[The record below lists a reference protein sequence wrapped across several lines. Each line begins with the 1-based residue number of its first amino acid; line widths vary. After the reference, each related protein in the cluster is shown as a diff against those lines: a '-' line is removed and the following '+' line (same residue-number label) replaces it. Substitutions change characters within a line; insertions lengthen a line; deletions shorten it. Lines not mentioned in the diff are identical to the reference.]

1 MHLHKLQLLEVVG
14 KRQNMPF
21 CISLFSI
28 FIQIGASLTL
38 ASFLTDEFVLSPF
51 SSITRRTAPSFTPNT
66 RSRYLPFCR
75 LDHFSHNIIIII
87 FQTQFSRTQTKSPKK
102 WSQILQILQKLQK
115 FHAGSWHCDSDG
127 MQSCHSSRMLRHFML
142 HVRHAKSKKK
152 YD

>member
-1 MHLHKLQLLEVVG
+1 MQMKQQQIMQQQLLEEVGKRQKYKNTKIQIHKYIYTNTFTQMHLHKLQLLEVVG

-75 LDHFSHNIIIII
+75 LDHFSHNIISII
-87 FQTQFSRTQTKSPKK
+87 FQTQFSRTQTKSPKN
-102 WSQILQILQKLQK
+102 
-115 FHAGSWHCDSDG
+115 
-127 MQSCHSSRMLRHFML
+127 
-142 HVRHAKSKKK
+142 
-152 YD
+152 